1 MTVINFGTIFA
12 VALNAILIENIVL
25 TQLMGCCPFFGVSKK
40 SETALGMGM
49 AVTLIMAISSVV
61 THGIHHLILVP
72 LNLEYLQTISF
83 VLVIAALVQLAE
95 MILKKFVPLLYKALG
110 LYLPLITTNCAVLG
124 VCLNNVQDEYSFF
137 ASFLNA
143 VFTAIGFTLAIWIFS
158 LVRTRIEE
166 SCDIPKAF
174 QGLPIALIA
183 AALLSF
189 GFMGF
194 NGMVL

>member
-12 VALNAILIENIVL
+12 FALNAILIENIVL
-25 TQLMGCCPFFGVSKK
+25 TQLMGCCPFFGVSQK

-49 AVTLIMAISSVV
+49 AVTFIMAISSVV
-61 THGIHHLILVP
+61 TFGIYHWILLP
-72 LNLEYLQTISF
+72 LELMYLQTISF

-95 MILKKFVPLLYKALG
+95 MILKKFVPVLYKALG

-124 VCLNNVQDEYSFF
+124 VCLNNVRGGYDFMT
-137 ASFLNA
+137 SFLNS

-183 AALLSF
+183 AAIISF

-194 NGMVL
+194 NGLVL

>member
-1 MTVINFGTIFA
+1 MNVINFGTIFA
-12 VALNAILIENIVL
+12 FAINAILIENIVL
-25 TQLMGCCPFFGVSKK
+25 TQFMGCCPFFGVSDK
-40 SETALGMGM
+40 SRTALGMGM
-49 AVTLIMAISSVV
+49 AVTFVMAISSVV
-61 THGIHHLILVP
+61 THGIQYLILVP
-72 LNLEYLQTISF
+72 LKLEYLQTISF
-83 VLVIAALVQLAE
+83 VMVIAVFVQLAE
-95 MILKKFVPLLYKALG
+95 MILRKFIPVLYKALG

-124 VCLNNVQDEYSFF
+124 ICLNNVQDGYNFIV
-137 ASFLNA
+137 SFLNS

-166 SCDIPKAF
+166 TCEIPKAF
-174 QGLPIALIA
+174 RGLPIALIA